1 MNFVSPNGVNFY
13 AEIFFNDNLQ
23 VVLALVLDNDNRRT
37 SITKSRQ
44 LTVTG
49 PKSTGDVLETIQ
61 SSPGKTETTTDVLS
75 HLGVDLTALL
85 GSLTDAKKHHILKF
99 MKKNEYIDDNN
110 LTIDDRVNFINQG
123 KVDLID
129 NDQNQLAKLEKYKLL
144 TTNLNK
150 RSKTDTKRQNILSD
164 EHLAVTPTMSLY
176 SPLNNFLS
184 GTRSISESPIFT
196 RTKERKPKTKR
207 NPTYEKILAPKDEK
221 EEPAVRN
228 SSELQI
234 QETNN
239 ETNLVSNETEVELTA
254 NETGPLF
261 RFAKSDNKST
271 KKSYKKLT
279 HPRTTIPLATQRS
292 ASTLPL
298 VSGNT
303 EDEDLLLKSLGENS
317 VKVDIPS
324 TESKTSD
331 GDETKQKDKEIFYI
345 ENLKRDE
352 IPRAFRTPS
361 SNESTKST
369 FVYNISDAT
378 NLKSS
383 STSQDLVSTAGMQ
396 NLSETLL
403 QIESSTLTSTSR
415 QISNT
420 TPYQTDFEIKSLYTT
435 FSSLASKILDFLPT
449 TRLLLPTIP
458 LTRNIHSSKRTIL
471 TTSDEIH
478 HTKMILLKPTKVENH
493 LRTSSRF
500 NRQQLEKKF
509 STSKIVAQPSLIS
522 PSQARLSL
530 SNRKMTSTPYRTT
543 PLISSLNPHL
553 KTVPTISNTHKH
565 SLKLGT
571 ALYSRFRSPSS
582 KTTENFRPTDS
593 HSILLTKTVITQA
606 TVTPKMT
613 EKLTQSSS
621 DKELTSDQPVFNTND
636 DYLNKEPWTK
646 LYNNKDWTSLPK
658 AENNAVKEEDVKQAR
673 QIISSQ
679 KMDLVDKI
687 IAYEKLKA
695 QCKASFDIYENKH
708 LGTQYKSRVSFPRG
722 HVQSTEECIKACC
735 KTSNCTVAY
744 LRGKL
749 CFSVTCH
756 DEKSCK
762 PVENS
767 PNSEP
772 SLLIY
777 LTKNTNS
784 EQLATKHQILAMKD
798 PSLNPMWNPYTDS
811 QDSDICRRYRVQKN
825 KVLKDGWDAGEY
837 RKFRYIKSIYQCE
850 QKCCE
855 WAECNVALI
864 ISHCFTL
871 KCNSAESCLPVEPDI
886 SFFKPKLSFIRTPN
900 SSWLLPLQDNSTTPN
915 EVDISEYKEKQN
927 KTANNSHT
935 AANKTI
941 HSANTMQR
949 LIQASSKM
957 TAYPKKVYTSKDL
970 DVLPDLVNLK
980 SSSYT
985 QDFKT
990 VPLQETA
997 SMSTSLH
1004 AGKAIPPTSGQDILK
1019 LLFETS
1025 STKNQTS
1032 TESFIIEPYKIKSEL
1047 PIKNSLIKASIAI
1060 SSSFLMSQILSFY
1073 NTEPTF
1079 NQNFS
1084 SEFLFLN
1091 TIKPSISDKDY
1102 YSSSIKSYWRTSNNT
1117 GTKPMSLNNTI
1128 YINEYPRINPKE
1140 IGSKYDIFFTA
1151 NIGKDDN
1158 RYTTTEKPTRN
1169 NLKMGRKEEMG
1180 ETRERGSKNYDNQ
1193 QSRLTTPR
1201 KFKTTD
1207 VQYSKTTAT
1216 PSGER
1221 DLKLL
1226 EEMMKFY
1233 DGNTHEENLKP
1244 NGIINQPLHQINI
1257 SPYMPFVVLSQN
1269 HSSKNKASQKSKN
1282 RIQNQSIKSKLQL
1295 QNQNSR
1301 ETEKAGFGMLGSD
1314 GPIDERGATLSSP
1327 VHHNIPQLSIVTDDD
1342 TFILPPDKIM
1352 SIDGP
1357 TSRPYTTP
1365 LDPKYRGTLN
1375 PKYLDKSYF
1384 PQKVYYPVYNASS
1397 TSGTKLPL
1405 ITSKPQRTQAL
1416 SDDNQPI
1423 IIPEFDEIKDN
1434 TSEKHTFKG
1443 NASNEPTS
1451 KSIVT
1456 SLKILQELDNLSNGK
1471 IKQDK
1476 DKPTSS
1482 ISELQSTKTEVGETH
1497 NEIPAVS
1504 TTKNPFIFYVK
1515 GGSTTSISS
1524 ASPFTT
1530 SKPATIK
1537 PVQSLNST
1545 TSSFLHLASSPV
1557 NITYEN
1563 DSLIYNHTLTK
1574 ETRVTDKTDTLCKNV
1589 RLFNASLR
1597 YGIKSGKFF
1606 DAGNVEDFD
1615 TCIKKCCQKVE
1626 CNIAYMLKT
1635 RCYLVICSNLERCSP
1650 VSSKSS
1656 YFQPRF
1662 AYVLKTKDFSEAVSY
1677 VMDQFNLTYKTH
1689 KPTKMSST
1697 GKSLKNTTSIT
1708 SISEETKMGEV
1719 KIIKPNLKTTD
1730 QILPSINPDLYHFF
1744 NTKSVKKTIAL
1755 SRRDILSTKSIA
1767 LKSNSDVRPSS
1778 LFYINKTD
1786 ISSASADLSAFFVVM
1801 SSSTA
1806 NQNQSVVK
1814 NLQISTFEEKAA
1826 VRQASSQNMENN
1838 TNDPTIKVS
1847 SDINK
1852 LIHNGFKRIEDS
1864 NDSKLKLLLKT
1875 LKAVSN
1881 DLQKIQSKK
1890 NVDEGKISNLIE
1902 PLFKNLNETQALLL
1916 QKVLKLED
1924 KSKDS
1929 FDNASM
1935 HEIIASIIKN
1945 IRETN
1950 KEIYPSQVPS
1960 LSVSLTENENNATS
1974 GINMSTK
1981 VVLQSTPSQK
1991 TWKTSTSPLQVVN
2004 LTEFVDKEIQRLE
2017 HGIIYPT
2024 TSFIKFISNQGR
2036 SSQRTENLR
2045 WSAIPSTIN
2054 INSIASSSS
2063 SQILVPLTH
2072 TVTYNNRGKEHQG
2085 TVNFDRTPK
2094 QSTKILNDNR
2104 DGSINDEK
2112 MTHNFGGKPINSALL
2127 HDDIA
2132 SSFVENINPTDTEGK
2147 EEDENM
2153 NHYEQE
2159 LENEEKPDQSE
2170 TNQDDDGLREP
2181 QELASNSADDQ
2192 HEKEQ
2197 QIPTSFP
2204 SKEQKPSKFTS
2215 TNILNTA
2222 EETTENPTKLTNFP
2236 TSHTTTEK
2244 PHITE
2249 SYPHEKI
2256 IKALLSDREAQQKLI
2271 EALTMEK
2278 EALRGETVE
2287 PTAQKDDDT
2296 SKQQKEKGTVKEG
2309 AIQKSSATNVLTHK
2323 DLNLQK
2329 YHAEETSPG
2338 VDNPTAK
2345 QVEKTSSENV
2355 NHEEDSHQN
2364 IDVSQDNTNIDNRFQ
2379 EHRQKST
2386 DTSKEQR
2393 LTEEEAEKLREEEEI
2408 IKKEEQMQN
2417 KKAERR
2423 MAGLVM
2429 KMEKFVSEVQH
2440 VYRILKQRSLNSLS
2454 EEERK
2459 FQEAIHEEIKSWNI
2473 SSTVKHMENQVLEFA
2488 NHVSENRQE
2497 DFVKPLLTQ
2506 LTNIMVNLTNIEREK
2521 WSQPKPTQPIPQIND
2536 PYDLG
2541 TNIYKKQIVAKRK
2554 EHHRKSNEVM
2564 QKVYKLLRKK
2574 FDTLSKKVEAK
2585 FQFQT
2590 RTFQKVQKAIEK
2602 NWQDYRR
2609 LDQISNDLKK
2619 LESQKDVNRN
2629 TYRQNTRNIVS
2640 ALMTTPTTTKK
2651 TKKTSTEKTRVT
2663 TNNKNTTS
2671 VTKTTATRLG
2681 APSTLL
2687 TTTAPAIMNTTT
2699 IATTRV
2705 TTTAVTKT
2713 APKPTLMTLLKNIT
2727 VPKPRYSFT
2736 EVQSL
2741 KESLVEE
2748 MNNAKTTNDQLCDH
2762 TSPVEG
2768 YTLSNNLTEGIFYQ
2782 GLLPSFDICID
2793 ECCKR
2798 NQCDVAFMI
2807 KSYCLL
2813 IKCKTLD
2820 YCRLKRINEEKHQP
2834 QLVSVM
2840 MRYIARKEFL
2850 GISEINPT
2858 IKFAATEST
2867 STVSSQLYPME
2878 PKKGSNFTYQ
2888 QLGMKKS
2895 YIVHKP
2901 QNHYLKN
2908 LKHEDEIL
2916 DQLIK
2921 TNVPQVQLINE
2932 VSTNELFDHKESSN
2946 KNKNIK
2952 ESLAQGVPTNH
2963 SPATNLKPIET
2974 GFSDLRNELISANE
2988 NAPLQTKTKPD
2999 YFKLLNSHS
3008 SMSGPHGYIKLPHKL
3023 SNVRTSTIS
3032 LPTTTHLPLCQ
3043 ISPVSYNVS
3052 LYHGKGS
3059 GYFFDQGIVKNAIHC
3074 GEKCCRF
3081 TGCDIAFM
3089 LKNRCFAVK
3098 CKSIDVCKLVPAE
3111 GVPFTSAAMFVTQYL
3126 TSENESEDIDNVANK
3141 NVRLAHEKS
3150 QQQLDGSIQNLN
3162 GLEQLKTPITKNN
3175 LKLPFNPTPTFEP
3188 TLASHFPTKHNGKT
3202 TIIKQITQIIE
3213 KIREKEK
3220 EELEQALVKNMKNLN
3235 QNNKNLRLINNGA
3248 MHNKINAMIGN
3259 GKSTMQTDSDINT
3272 IKKTVENLNN
3282 ENQLNHMLNDLLE
3295 KYQKDTEVLKRKN
3308 NAYNLEETYTT
3319 PSTTLEPTKHFDPT
3333 SSKTLNFEK
3342 KEFRTINKDQHNLEN
3357 LKNAIELN
3365 EFIEQNI
3372 GRINDGTDTSPSVK
3386 LKMTKPKSKNT
3397 RDSYSQQPSLH
3408 YHMKLLN
3415 DSNNNKIQTGNQN
3428 NDYKKDNHKHD
3439 NHNHDN
3445 DSYAKHAILHYH
3457 LKLLNGSET
3466 LPVVTSTKP
3475 PTLTT
3480 VAKSKFTTTI
3490 SPRIK
3495 TSPTKTVTSKT
3506 KLPQTTAM
3514 ITLLKNHN
3522 PATRLKMQ
3530 SNTHSNNHS
3539 TISPDSIN
3547 FSIQPPL
3554 DYEIPDSINY
3564 MADPNFINISDNA
3577 NLTNQIENNDFI
3589 TAGSVQLN
3597 QLDDNNTDPTLPNL
3611 ENSGNLIS
3619 EAISPTKQLTKA
3631 TYNQAEI
3638 SLLGLQTKEDNQ
3650 NGVIGDIGL
3659 DTSTEGNFPQTL
3671 TQQEPT
3677 QSMTQNPI
3685 LQGQEPTTNDIA
3697 LPGVKDPDTE
3707 PEPDRNITQLTL
3719 LQHQQV
3725 KTNRP
3730 HFHTK
3735 TYVLNFPTTHGTT
3748 PTLTQLTRGT
3758 KTTQPEFRIPT
3769 KISTK
3774 TPLKIKED
3782 PVNKLKHKL
3791 ENILEKKKGKHDNE
3805 TEILEVILESIK
3817 KKQSPHEN
3825 LNNSIEQKITYDSTP
3840 NSISLLPTMPQ
3851 RAITKSKTTKKDAL
3865 KTTSSTKTTTTT
3877 LQTFP
3882 LTTILPQTTTTTSY
3896 NINTTT
3902 TTTTTTS
3909 IAATTKPP
3917 PKVEKTTKILTSP
3930 NINIIIQPATLSR
3943 ETNTNPS
3950 VTGELGVSS
3959 SPLQT
3964 TDNKHTNLLMNL
3976 GKQQE
3981 QQREQSQHLLL
3992 ELQEQLLLEQQ
4003 KKEQERQETLQHQL
4017 LKQQQL
4023 QLQQDEQQTKQLL
4036 QEQMKLKQY
4045 REQLQKLAQQKQQ
4058 KQLLQKQLLEKQLQF
4073 PTQRPETKPIKIK
4086 NSSLIT
4092 TYTNSSYVGNT
4103 SKPKVSENV
4112 VNETIDN
4119 ISQLKLSSKF
4129 KNKYRKNNSSNN
4141 LVDELLRDGSI
4152 FKDKLKTG
4160 IYSNRLID
4168 ELLSDMTDNEKQKH
4182 EQQKQL
4188 DELEELQKLK
4198 QPQPLQIEEHHLQ
4211 QLQQLEELQR
4221 KLHQNQK
4228 QFHNQQI
4235 QLQQQYQ
4242 FLPFQP
4248 NQLQYPIQLQKIGL
4262 QNPTLQLQAK
4272 ELQQLRQQQYY
4283 QALQQQQQQQQ
4294 PEMQQQYILLPML
4307 NKQLQYLKNLQQL
4320 KLLNPELLQ
4329 QNKQFVMLQQK
4340 QEQQP
4345 IDPQLKIS
4353 SVRIDD
4359 GKEVLKQV
4367 NPIQDLV
4374 DEDSDKSPPK
4384 ISNTPFSTT
4393 QPMLTTGISGLQSE
4407 ESVSK
4412 NNKGLLFLANP
4423 WPYYD
4428 PKMKDVLLHLKYQG
4442 TSKSNRKYQPTE
4454 KLVNEDETDESNT
4467 VHDEENFLNEQK
4479 SLKYLKQLENLN
4491 LKDYGNLN
4499 SSRKELDVTI
4509 NKTKESKVNISHYG
4523 NSPNG
4528 NQSYTEETDGTE
4540 QPINNNDIVA
4550 LGGTNSNHEKIDHA
4564 HHAQS
4569 LPEYKGSELNSSMY
4583 IFDYGNP
4590 TKAPLSDH
4598 VEKYITEDQD
4608 MDHGNKIFRAVPL
4621 SSQLI
4626 YPQSMNFNNSNQNGN
4641 FFNASKVYALLNSK
4655 IQLSKKPKFF
4665 ATSTPKPSHLEE
4677 SPILDLSQ
4685 ENSSESIDTD
4695 HIDSDDPLAKTI
4707 FKITNKP
4714 KTLNKTTIIE
4724 NEPVIVLNVN
4734 NKQTEKKENKL
4745 ENIEKQQKLP
4755 EESPDITLD
4764 KLHNLTAV
4772 NAYKKSSQQNKNTY
4786 ILDTNKKNDN
4796 LTKKTVN
4803 NSTTIYNATIVPTGI
4818 RQQLAS
4824 KINDKFDV
4832 NKTNKHNNHTLIKI
4846 KKFCFY
4852 GKTQYN
4858 VTLRG
4863 GLDAGIYVD
4872 NGNVNNS
4879 SECAKLC
4886 CEEESC
4892 DLAFMIVDR
4901 CFSVRCYDY
4910 SSCDTVKPKVKQY
4923 RTHVIFVKRNIKTK
4937 SRQTV
4942 SLLQSLYEPTE
4953 KTKIT
4958 NRILNLNQTRQQNHS
4973 EITYNGNFD
4982 GSQRTGFKRTNT
4994 GKNLTTQLLNTT
5006 YTDATSIKH
5015 STNNQTEDSH
5025 IMLKDKQLP
5034 TTKIIDE
5041 SATTR
5046 NMINYSPV
5054 NNNKE
5059 NDSRS
5064 FPDPSESTNGLR
5076 TDTCLNSVFEN
5087 DLSFKNGFDAGIF
5100 TKRGKTQNSSD
5111 CIHFC
5116 CFDRTCDAAFM
5127 INDFCYSVKCHQ
5139 GKCLTEKSKT
5149 PNFHVKVAFVNEVQE
5164 LYKKSEILHHEQKDP
5179 ISNLFKTDDTNSTV
5193 NSPTKSLN
5201 ENNQID
5207 ALAKEIFRLEQ
5218 KLDNST
5224 LNKRLN
5230 DVKSDLYTTLKPTRS
5245 NYNTARQLLWKVND
5259 DRASKRAQ
5267 FYAARGIK
5275 EGTAVDFG
5283 AAEADLDTWDKGR
5296 PSVGSQKHFELDGEQ
5311 QHTIF
5316 GKNSYQNR
5324 PQIEPSFLDD
5334 STKTYVND
5342 DEETNRLSDETNS
5355 PNFNENIHAAT
5366 KNNVNHYKDTNDDIL
5381 QTDPSILHHE
5391 DNDDVNEVTNSRSY
5405 QLQTDPDNNHLEN
5418 ELNSHHVEE
5427 MGNDVKDF
5435 VETKTGGTSY
5445 FLCSVNFIKV

>member
-1 MNFVSPNGVNFY
+1 M
-13 AEIFFNDNLQ
+13 
-23 VVLALVLDNDNRRT
+23 
-37 SITKSRQ
+37 
-44 LTVTG
+44 TG
-49 PKSTGDVLETIQ
+49 PKSTGEVLETIQ
-61 SSPGKTETTTDVLS
+61 PLPGKTETTTDVLS

-85 GSLTDAKKHHILKF
+85 GSLTDAKKHHIPKF
-99 MKKNEYIDDNN
+99 VKKNEYIDDNS
-110 LTIDDRVNFINQG
+110 LTTDDKINFIKQG
-123 KVDLID
+123 KVDFID
-129 NDQNQLAKLEKYKLL
+129 KDQTQLARLEKYKLL
-144 TTNLNK
+144 ATNLNK
-150 RSKTDTKRQNILSD
+150 RSKTDTKPQNILGD
-164 EHLAVTPTMSLY
+164 EHLPVIPTMNLY

-184 GTRSISESPIFT
+184 GTRSISEGPIFT
-196 RTKERKPKTKR
+196 KTRGRKPKTKR
-207 NPTYEKILAPKDEK
+207 NPIYEKILTTTHEK
-221 EEPAVRN
+221 EEPAVTN

-271 KKSYKKLT
+271 KKNYKKLT
-279 HPRTTIPLATQRS
+279 HPRATTPLTTQRS
-292 ASTLPL
+292 ASTFPL

-303 EDEDLLLKSLGENS
+303 EDEDLLLQSLGENS
-317 VKVDIPS
+317 VKDDIPNM
-324 TESKTSD
+324 ESKTSD
-331 GDETKQKDKEIFYI
+331 DERKRKDSETFYLS
-345 ENLKRDE
+345 NLKRDE
-352 IPRAFRTPS
+352 IPRAFRAPS
-361 SNESTKST
+361 LTESTKYS
-369 FVYNISDAT
+369 FVYNNSDVT

-383 STSQDLVSTAGMQ
+383 SKSQDLVSTAGMH
-396 NLSETLL
+396 NLTETLP
-403 QIESSTLTSTSR
+403 QIESSTSTLASALRSR
-415 QISNT
+415 QISDT
-420 TPYQTDFEIKSLYTT
+420 TSYQTDFEIKSLYTT

-449 TRLLLPTIP
+449 TRLLLPTVP
-458 LTRNIHSSKRTIL
+458 LTRNIYTSNRTVL
-471 TTSDEIH
+471 VTSNEMH
-478 HTKMILLKPTKVENH
+478 RTKMILLKPTKVENH
-493 LRTSSRF
+493 LLTRSRF
-500 NRQQLEKKF
+500 NRQQSKKNF

-530 SNRKMTSTPYRTT
+530 SNIKITPTPYRTT
-543 PLISSLNPHL
+543 PLISTLNPHL
-553 KTVPTISNTHKH
+553 KTLTKISNTHTD

-571 ALYSRFRSPSS
+571 ALYSRFRGPSR

-593 HSILLTKTVITQA
+593 HSVLLTKTVITKP
-606 TVTPKMT
+606 TVTSKII

-621 DKELTSDQPVFNTND
+621 DEKLTSDQPVFNTND
-636 DYLNKEPWTK
+636 DYLNKEPWAK
-646 LYNNKDWTSLPK
+646 LYNNKDWTSLPN
-658 AENNAVKEEDVKQAR
+658 AENNAVNEEDVKQAR

-695 QCKASFDIYENKH
+695 QCKASFDIYENQH
-708 LGTQYKSRVSFPRG
+708 LDRQYKSRVSFPRG

-735 KTSNCTVAY
+735 RTSGCTVAY

-762 PVENS
+762 PIENT

-777 LTKNTNS
+777 LSKNTNS
-784 EQLATKHQILAMKD
+784 EQLATKYPILTMKD

-900 SSWLLPLQDNSTTPN
+900 SSWLLPLQHNSTTPN
-915 EVDISEYKEKQN
+915 EMDISEYKEKKN
-927 KTANNSHT
+927 FANNSHT
-935 AANKTI
+935 PENKTI

-949 LIQASSKM
+949 LVQASSKT
-957 TAYPKKVYTSKDL
+957 TAYPKKVHTSKEL
-970 DVLPDLVNLK
+970 DVLSDLGNLK

-985 QDFKT
+985 QDFET
-990 VPLQETA
+990 VALQEIVPI
-997 SMSTSLH
+997 STSLR
-1004 AGKAIPPTSGQDILK
+1004 ADKTVPPTSGQDILK
-1019 LLFETS
+1019 LLFGTS
-1025 STKNQTS
+1025 STKNQQS
-1032 TESFIIEPYKIKSEL
+1032 TEGFMIEPYKLESKLPTKS
-1047 PIKNSLIKASIAI
+1047 SFTKASKTI
-1060 SSSFLMSQILSFY
+1060 SSSFLVSQVLSFF
-1073 NTEPTF
+1073 NSEPTF

-1084 SEFLFLN
+1084 SEVLFLSS
-1091 TIKPSISDKDY
+1091 IKPSISDKDY
-1102 YSSSIKSYWRTSNNT
+1102 YSSSSKSYWTTSDDIGIKT
-1117 GTKPMSLNNTI
+1117 MSLTKTI
-1128 YINEYPRINPKE
+1128 YINEYPRMKPE
-1140 IGSKYDIFFTA
+1140 ETGSKNGTFFIA
-1151 NIGKDDN
+1151 NIGMDNN
-1158 RYTTTEKPTRN
+1158 RYTTTETPTRN
-1169 NLKMGRKEEMG
+1169 NLKTVRKEEMG
-1180 ETRERGSKNYDNQ
+1180 ETRERANKNYNNQ

-1201 KFKTTD
+1201 KKFKSTN
-1207 VQYSKTTAT
+1207 VQFSKTTAT

-1226 EEMMKFY
+1226 EEMMKFN
-1233 DGNTHEENLKP
+1233 DGDRHEKNPKP

-1257 SPYMPFVVLSQN
+1257 LPYVPFVALSQN
-1269 HSSKNKASQKSKN
+1269 HLPKNKASQKSEN
-1282 RIQNQSIKSKLQL
+1282 RIQNQSIKSKLQP
-1295 QNQNSR
+1295 QNENLR
-1301 ETEKAGFGMLGSD
+1301 EGEKAGFGMLGSD
-1314 GPIDERGATLSSP
+1314 GPIDQRGATLSSP
-1327 VHHNIPQLSIVTDDD
+1327 LHHHIPQLSIVTDDD
-1342 TFILPPDKIM
+1342 TYILPPDKIM
-1352 SIDGP
+1352 SIDRP
-1357 TSRPYTTP
+1357 TSRPYTTS

-1384 PQKVYYPVYNASS
+1384 PQKVYYPVYNTNS
-1397 TSGTKLPL
+1397 TSGTISPL
-1405 ITSKPQRTQAL
+1405 ITSKPQRTQAVT
-1416 SDDNQPI
+1416 DDNQPI
-1423 IIPEFDEIKDN
+1423 IIPEFDEIKGN

-1443 NASNEPTS
+1443 NASNDPTS

-1476 DKPTSS
+1476 DKQESR

-1515 GGSTTSISS
+1515 RRSTTSISR

-1530 SKPATIK
+1530 SKPATMK
-1537 PVQSLNST
+1537 PVPSLNST
-1545 TSSFLHLASSPV
+1545 TSPFLHLTSLPV
-1557 NITYEN
+1557 NVTYEN
-1563 DSLIYNHTLTK
+1563 DSFIFDHILTK
-1574 ETRVTDKTDTLCKNV
+1574 ETRVTDKNNTLCKNV

-1615 TCIKKCCQKVE
+1615 SCIKKCCQKVE

-1635 RCYLVICSNLERCSP
+1635 RCYIVICSNLERCSP
-1650 VSSKSS
+1650 ISSKSS

-1662 AYVLKTKDFSEAVSY
+1662 AYVLKTKEFSEAVSY
-1677 VMDQFNLTYKTH
+1677 VMDQFNLTYYKSH

-1697 GKSLKNTTSIT
+1697 GKSLKNTTSVAPM
-1708 SISEETKMGEV
+1708 SEETKMGKV

-1730 QILPSINPDLYHFF
+1730 QILPSINSDIYQFF
-1744 NTKSVKKTIAL
+1744 NTKSVEKTIL
-1755 SRRDILSTKSIA
+1755 SRRNMLSTNSIR
-1767 LKSNSDVRPSS
+1767 LKSNSDVKPSS
-1778 LFYINKTD
+1778 SFYINKIDT
-1786 ISSASADLSAFFVVM
+1786 SSASADLSAFFAVM
-1801 SSSTA
+1801 SSHIA

-1814 NLQISTFEEKAA
+1814 NLQISKFEEKAA
-1826 VRQASSQNMENN
+1826 VRQSGSQNMESK
-1838 TNDPTIKVS
+1838 TNDSIIKEP
-1847 SDINK
+1847 SDTNNV
-1852 LIHNGFKRIEDS
+1852 IHNGFKTTEDS
-1864 NDSKLKLLLKT
+1864 NGSKLKLLLKT
-1875 LKAVSN
+1875 LIAVSN
-1881 DLQKIQSKK
+1881 DLQTIQSKK
-1890 NVDEGKISNLIE
+1890 DVDENKISNLFG

-1916 QKVLKLED
+1916 QKVLKLQD
-1924 KSKDS
+1924 KSKNS

-1960 LSVSLTENENNATS
+1960 LSVTLTENKNNATS
-1974 GINMSTK
+1974 SLDMSTK
-1981 VVLQSTPSQK
+1981 VALQSTPSQK
-1991 TWKTSTSPLQVVN
+1991 TWKTSKSPLQVVN
-2004 LTEFVDKEIQRLE
+2004 LKEFVDKEIQRLE
-2017 HGIIYPT
+2017 HGIIHPS
-2024 TSFIKFISNQGR
+2024 TSFIKIVSNQGI
-2036 SSQRTENLR
+2036 SSQPTEKLR
-2045 WSAIPSTIN
+2045 WTTIPSTIN
-2054 INSIASSSS
+2054 INSIASSSP
-2063 SQILVPLTH
+2063 SQILVPWTLT
-2072 TVTYNNRGKEHQG
+2072 VSNSNRGKEHQG
-2085 TVNFDRTPK
+2085 TVNFHKTPK
-2094 QSTKILNDNR
+2094 QSTKISNDNR

-2112 MTHNFGGKPINSALL
+2112 MAHNFGGKPINSALL

-2132 SSFVENINPTDTEGK
+2132 SSFVENIKPSDTDDPK

-2170 TNQDDDGLREP
+2170 TNQDDDGLRES

-2192 HEKEQ
+2192 QEKEQ

-2215 TNILNTA
+2215 TVLNTA
-2222 EETTENPTKLTNFP
+2222 EKIIENPTKLIRFSTSRTTN
-2236 TSHTTTEK
+2236 EK

-2256 IKALLSDREAQQKLI
+2256 IKALLSDREAQQKLV
-2271 EALTMEK
+2271 EALNMEK
-2278 EALRGETVE
+2278 EALRGKTVD
-2287 PTAQKDDDT
+2287 PTDDDT
-2296 SKQQKEKGTVKEG
+2296 SNQQKEQATIKEG
-2309 AIQKSSATNVLTHK
+2309 AIQKSSATDDLTQE
-2323 DLNLQK
+2323 DVNLQK
-2329 YHAEETSPG
+2329 YHTEETSPSF
-2338 VDNPTAK
+2338 DNPTAK
-2345 QVEKTSSENV
+2345 QVEKTSSKNV

-2364 IDVSQDNTNIDNRFQ
+2364 IDVPQDNRNIDNRFQ
-2379 EHRQKST
+2379 EHQQTST
-2386 DTSKEQR
+2386 DTLKEQR
-2393 LTEEEAEKLREEEEI
+2393 LTEEKAEKLRKEEEI
-2408 IKKEEQMQN
+2408 IKKEEEIQN

-2423 MAGLVM
+2423 PAGLVM

-2440 VYRILKQRSLNSLS
+2440 VYKILKQRSLNSLS

-2488 NHVSENRQE
+2488 NHVSENREE

-2521 WSQPKPTQPIPQIND
+2521 WSRPKPTQPIPQIND

-2590 RTFQKVQKAIEK
+2590 KTFQKVQKAIQK

-2619 LESQKDVNRN
+2619 LESQKDINTN
-2629 TYRQNTRNIVS
+2629 TYKQNTRNIVS
-2640 ALMTTPTTTKK
+2640 VLMTTPTTTKK
-2651 TKKTSTEKTRVT
+2651 TKNTLTEKTLVT

-2671 VTKTTATRLG
+2671 VTKTTARTRLG
-2681 APSTLL
+2681 APSTLA
-2687 TTTAPAIMNTTT
+2687 TTTAPPIMNTT
-2699 IATTRV
+2699 IITTRE
-2705 TTTAVTKT
+2705 TTTEVTKT
-2713 APKPTLMTLLKNIT
+2713 AAKPTLMTLLKNIT
-2727 VPKPRYSFT
+2727 VPKPSHSSFT

-2741 KESLVEE
+2741 KESLIEE

-2807 KSYCLL
+2807 KNYCLL
-2813 IKCKTLD
+2813 VTCKTLD

-2858 IKFAATEST
+2858 IKFAATKSAST
-2867 STVSSQLYPME
+2867 FSSQHYPME
-2878 PKKGSNFTYQ
+2878 TKKGSNFTYQ

-2901 QNHYLKN
+2901 QSHYLKN
-2908 LKHEDEIL
+2908 LKHKDEII

-2921 TNVPQVQLINE
+2921 TNVPQVELIND
-2932 VSTNELFDHKESSN
+2932 VSAKELFDHKEYSN
-2946 KNKNIK
+2946 KNKNVK
-2952 ESLAQGVPTNH
+2952 ESLAQGVPINH

-2974 GFSDLRNELISANE
+2974 DFSVLRNKLISANE
-2988 NAPLQTKTKPD
+2988 NAPLQTTAKPD
-2999 YFKLLNSHS
+2999 HFQLLNSHP

-3023 SNVRTSTIS
+3023 SNARTSTTS

-3074 GEKCCRF
+3074 GEKCCHF

-3098 CKSIDVCKLVPAE
+3098 CKSTDVCKLVPAE

-3126 TSENESEDIDNVANK
+3126 TSQNESPDINNVANK
-3141 NVRLAHEKS
+3141 NVRLAQEKS
-3150 QQQLDGSIQNLN
+3150 LQQLDGSIQNLN
-3162 GLEQLKTPITKNN
+3162 GLEQFKTPTTKNN
-3175 LKLPFNPTPTFEP
+3175 LKLPFNPTPTSEP
-3188 TLASHFPTKHNGKT
+3188 TLASHFPTKHSGKT

-3213 KIREKEK
+3213 NMREKEQ
-3220 EELEQALVKNMKNLN
+3220 EDLEQALVKNMKNLN
-3235 QNNKNLRLINNGA
+3235 QNNKNLRLANSSA
-3248 MHNKINAMIGN
+3248 MHGKKSAMTGN
-3259 GKSTMQTDSDINT
+3259 GKSTMPTDSDINT
-3272 IKKTVENLNN
+3272 IKKTVENLNT

-3295 KYQKDTEVLKRKN
+3295 KYQKEAEVHKQKN

-3319 PSTTLEPTKHFDPT
+3319 PSTTLEPTKYFDQ
-3333 SSKTLNFEK
+3333 SSGKTLDFEK
-3342 KEFRTINKDQHNLEN
+3342 KEFRTNNKDQHNLEN

-3372 GRINDGTDTSPSVK
+3372 GRINDDINTAPTVK
-3386 LKMTKPKSKNT
+3386 LKMTKAKSNNT
-3397 RDSYSQQPSLH
+3397 RNGYSQQPSLH

-3415 DSNNNKIQTGNQN
+3415 DSNDNKIQTDNQN
-3428 NDYKKDNHKHD
+3428 NDYKKDNH
-3439 NHNHDN
+3439 NRDN
-3445 DSYAKHAILHYH
+3445 DSYAKHAVLHYH

-3466 LPVVTSTKP
+3466 LPVVTSTIP
-3475 PTLTT
+3475 PTLTNI
-3480 VAKSKFTTTI
+3480 AKSKFTTI
-3490 SPRIK
+3490 SSSRIK
-3495 TSPTKTVTSKT
+3495 TLPTKIVTSRT

-3522 PATRLKMQ
+3522 SNTRLKMQ
-3530 SNTHSNNHS
+3530 SNNHS

-3564 MADPNFINISDNA
+3564 MADPSFINISDDA
-3577 NLTNQIENNDFI
+3577 NLTNHIENNDFI

-3597 QLDDNNTDPTLPNL
+3597 QLDDNITDPTLPNL

-3619 EAISPTKQLTKA
+3619 EAPSPTKQLTNT

-3638 SLLGLQTKEDNQ
+3638 SVPGLQTQDDNQ
-3650 NGVIGDIGL
+3650 NGVIGDIGF
-3659 DTSTEGNFPQTL
+3659 DTSNEGNFSQTL

-3677 QSMTQNPI
+3677 KSMTENPV
-3685 LQGQEPTTNDIA
+3685 LQVHEPTTNYIA
-3697 LPGVKDPDTE
+3697 LPDVKDPDTE

-3725 KTNRP
+3725 KTSRP
-3730 HFHTK
+3730 HFYTK
-3735 TYVLNFPTTHGTT
+3735 TYVLNFPTTHITT
-3748 PTLTQLTRGT
+3748 VTATQHTRGT
-3758 KTTQPEFRIPT
+3758 KPTQPAFRIPT
-3769 KISTK
+3769 KNSTNS
-3774 TPLKIKED
+3774 TLKIKED

-3805 TEILEVILESIK
+3805 TEILEIVLESIK
-3817 KKQSPHEN
+3817 KKQYQHKN

-3851 RAITKSKTTKKDAL
+3851 RVVTKSKTTRKDAL
-3865 KTTSSTKTTTTT
+3865 KTASLTKTTTTT
-3877 LQTFP
+3877 LQTIP
-3882 LTTILPQTTTTTSY
+3882 PTTILPQTTKNTSS
-3896 NINTTT
+3896 NIITA
-3902 TTTTTTS
+3902 TTTS
-3909 IAATTKPP
+3909 IAATTKPLP
-3917 PKVEKTTKILTSP
+3917 TVEKTTKILTSP

-3950 VTGELGVSS
+3950 ITGELGVSS

-3964 TDNKHTNLLMNL
+3964 ADNKHTNLLMNL

-4003 KKEQERQETLQHQL
+4003 KKQQERQETLQSQL

-4023 QLQQDEQQTKQLL
+4023 QIQQDEQQTKQLL
-4036 QEQMKLKQY
+4036 QEQMKLKQF
-4045 REQLQKLAQQKQQ
+4045 REQLQKLAQEKQQ
-4058 KQLLQKQLLEKQLQF
+4058 ENLLQKQLLEKQLQF
-4073 PTQRPETKPIKIK
+4073 PTQRPETKPIKIQH
-4086 NSSLIT
+4086 SSLT
-4092 TYTNSSYVGNT
+4092 TGYTNSSYVGNT
-4103 SKPKVSENV
+4103 SKPKVSNNV

-4119 ISQLKLSSKF
+4119 ILQVKLSSKF

-4182 EQQKQL
+4182 EQQQQL

-4198 QPQPLQIEEHHLQ
+4198 QPLPLQVEEHHLQ

-4221 KLHQNQK
+4221 KPKQNQK
-4228 QFHNQQI
+4228 QLHNQQV

-4248 NQLQYPIQLQKIGL
+4248 NQLQYPIQLQKIAL
-4262 QNPTLQLQAK
+4262 QNPTLQLQVK
-4272 ELQQLRQQQYY
+4272 ELQQLGPQQYY
-4283 QALQQQQQQQQ
+4283 QALQQQQQ
-4294 PEMQQQYILLPML
+4294 PEMQQQYMLLPML

-4320 KLLNPELLQ
+4320 KLLNPEILQ
-4329 QNKQFVMLQQK
+4329 QNKQFVMQQQK
-4340 QEQQP
+4340 QEQRP
-4345 IDPQLKIS
+4345 INPQLKIS
-4353 SVRIDD
+4353 DVLIDD

-4374 DEDSDKSPPK
+4374 NEDSDQSPLK
-4384 ISNTPFSTT
+4384 ISKTPLSTT
-4393 QPMLTTGISGLQSE
+4393 QAMPTTGISGLQSE
-4407 ESVSK
+4407 ENVSK
-4412 NNKGLLFLANP
+4412 NNKDLLFLTNNVRNP
-4423 WPYYD
+4423 WPYYN
-4428 PKMKDVLLHLKYQG
+4428 PKMKDVLLHLMYQG
-4442 TSKSNRKYQPTE
+4442 ISKSNGKYQSTE
-4454 KLVNEDETDESNT
+4454 KLVNEDETDEPKT
-4467 VHDEENFLNEQK
+4467 VHGAEYFLNGSK

-4491 LKDYGNLN
+4491 LENYRNLN
-4499 SSRKELDVTI
+4499 SLRKELDITT
-4509 NKTKESKVNISHYG
+4509 NHYG
-4523 NSPNG
+4523 NSPNW

-4540 QPINNNDIVA
+4540 QVSNNNDIVA
-4550 LGGTNSNHEKIDHA
+4550 LGSTNANHGKIDRA

-4569 LPEYKGSELNSSMY
+4569 LTDNKGSDLNSSMY

-4590 TKAPLSDH
+4590 TEARLSNH
-4598 VEKYITEDQD
+4598 VEKYVTEDQD
-4608 MDHGNKIFRAVPL
+4608 MDHENKIFRAVPL

-4626 YPQSMNFNNSNQNGN
+4626 YPQFMNFNKSNQNGN
-4641 FFNASKVYALLNSK
+4641 FFNVSKVYSTLNGK
-4655 IQLSKKPKFF
+4655 TQFSKKPKII

-4685 ENSSESIDTD
+4685 ENSSESVDTD

-4714 KTLNKTTIIE
+4714 KALNKTTIIE
-4724 NEPVIVLNVN
+4724 NEPVIVLSVN
-4734 NKQTEKKENKL
+4734 SKQTERKENKL
-4745 ENIEKQQKLP
+4745 ENIEKQQRLP
-4755 EESPDITLD
+4755 EESPDITLAT
-4764 KLHNLTAV
+4764 LHNLTAV

-4786 ILDTNKKNDN
+4786 VLDTTKKYDN

-4803 NSTTIYNATIVPTGI
+4803 NSAIIYNTTIVSTGI

-4852 GKTQYN
+4852 GNTQYN

-4937 SRQTV
+4937 SKQTV

-4958 NRILNLNQTRQQNHS
+4958 TKFLNLNQTRQQNHS
-4973 EITYNGNFD
+4973 KITYDGTFNGTQ
-4982 GSQRTGFKRTNT
+4982 STTSFKRTNA
-4994 GKNLTTQLLNTT
+4994 GKNLTTINKPQLLNTT
-5006 YTDATSIKH
+5006 STDATSIKH

-5025 IMLKDKQLP
+5025 NAIQKDKQPP

-5041 SATTR
+5041 KATTR
-5046 NMINYSPV
+5046 NMINYSSV
-5054 NNNKE
+5054 NNIKE

-5064 FPDPSESTNGLR
+5064 FLDLSESAAGLR
-5076 TDTCLNSVFEN
+5076 ADTCLNTVFEN

-5100 TKRGKTQNSSD
+5100 IKRGKTQNSSD
-5111 CIHFC
+5111 CIRFC
-5116 CFDRTCDAAFM
+5116 CFEGTCDAAFM

-5139 GKCLTEKSKT
+5139 GKCLTEKSKK
-5149 PNFHVKVAFVNEVQE
+5149 PNFQVKVAFVNEVQE

-5179 ISNLFKTDDTNSTV
+5179 ISKLFKTDDNSTV
-5193 NSPTKSLN
+5193 NSPTESLN

-5207 ALAKEIFRLEQ
+5207 YLTKEIFRLEQ
-5218 KLDNST
+5218 KLDNTT
-5224 LNKRLN
+5224 LNKRLS
-5230 DVKSDLYTTLKPTRS
+5230 DIKSELYTTLKPTRS
-5245 NYNTARQLLWKVND
+5245 SYNTARQLLWNVND
-5259 DRASKRAQ
+5259 DRVSKRAQ

-5296 PSVGSQKHFELDGEQ
+5296 PSVGSQKHIELDGEQ

-5316 GKNSYQNR
+5316 GKNSYQDR
-5324 PQIEPSFLDD
+5324 PQIEPDFLDD

-5342 DEETNRLSDETNS
+5342 DEETNRVSDETNS
-5355 PNFNENIHAAT
+5355 PTFNENIHAAT

-5381 QTDPSILHHE
+5381 QIDSSILHHE
-5391 DNDDVNEVTNSRSY
+5391 DNYDVNDVTNSRSY
-5405 QLQTDPDNNHLEN
+5405 QLQTHPDSNHLED
-5418 ELNSHHVEE
+5418 ELNSHHIEE
-5427 MGNDVKDF
+5427 GGNDVKDF
-5435 VETKTGGTSY
+5435 VETKTGGTPY
-5445 FLCSVNFIKV
+5445 FFMKRKLYKNLDFFDLHIHNENLSNILILPSSVNFVKTECFQGSRVNRE

>member
-1 MNFVSPNGVNFY
+1 MLN
-13 AEIFFNDNLQ
+13 IDFNEYLQ
-23 VVLALVLDNDNRRT
+23 VVMALILDNDNRRT

-49 PKSTGDVLETIQ
+49 PKSTGEVLETIQ
-61 SSPGKTETTTDVLS
+61 SSPRKTETTTDVLS

-85 GSLTDAKKHHILKF
+85 GSLTDAKKHHIPKF
-99 MKKNEYIDDNN
+99 MKKNEYIDDSNF
-110 LTIDDRVNFINQG
+110 TIDDRVNFIKQG
-123 KVDLID
+123 KVDLVD
-129 NDQNQLAKLEKYKLL
+129 NDQTQLAKLEKYKLL
-144 TTNLNK
+144 TANLNK
-150 RSKTDTKRQNILSD
+150 RSKTDTKRQNISSD
-164 EHLAVTPTMSLY
+164 KHLPVTPTINHY
-176 SPLNNFLS
+176 SPLYNFLS
-184 GTRSISESPIFT
+184 GTRSISESPIFI
-196 RTKERKPKTKR
+196 RTKGRKPKTKR
-207 NPTYEKILAPKDEK
+207 NPTYEKILTENDEK

-228 SSELQI
+228 PSELQI

-261 RFAKSDNKST
+261 RYAKSDNKST
-271 KKSYKKLT
+271 KKNYKKLT
-279 HPRTTIPLATQRS
+279 HPRTTIPLVTQRS

-298 VSGNT
+298 ESGNT

-317 VKVDIPS
+317 VKGDIPNM
-324 TESKTSD
+324 ESKTSD
-331 GDETKQKDKEIFYI
+331 SETKQKDSEIFYF

-352 IPRAFRTPS
+352 IPRAFGIPS
-361 SNESTKST
+361 SNESIKST
-369 FVYNISDAT
+369 FVHNISDVT

-383 STSQDLVSTAGMQ
+383 STSQELVSTAGIQ

-403 QIESSTLTSTSR
+403 QIESSTLTSTPTSTSR

-420 TPYQTDFEIKSLYTT
+420 TPYQTDFEITSLYTT
-435 FSSLASKILDFLPT
+435 FSSLASKVLDFLPT

-458 LTRNIHSSKRTIL
+458 LTKNIHPSKRTIL
-471 TTSDEIH
+471 KTSDEIH
-478 HTKMILLKPTKVENH
+478 RTKMILLKPTKVDNH
-493 LRTSSRF
+493 FLTSSGF
-500 NRQQLEKKF
+500 SRQQSEKDF
-509 STSKIVAQPSLIS
+509 STSKIIAQPSLIS

-530 SNRKMTSTPYRTT
+530 SDIKITSTPYRTT
-543 PLISSLNPHL
+543 PLISTLNPHL
-553 KTVPTISNTHKH
+553 KTVATISNTQKH
-565 SLKLGT
+565 SLKLET
-571 ALYSRFRSPSS
+571 TLYSRLRGSTV
-582 KTTENFRPTDS
+582 KTTKNFRPTDS
-593 HSILLTKTVITQA
+593 HSILLTKTVITKA
-606 TVTPKMT
+606 TVTSKMT

-621 DKELTSDQPVFNTND
+621 DEELTSDQPVFNTND

-646 LYNNKDWTSLPK
+646 LYNNKDWTSLPN
-658 AENNAVKEEDVKQAR
+658 AENNAVNKEDVKQAR

-695 QCKASFDIYENKH
+695 QCKATFDIYENQH
-708 LGTQYKSRVSFPRG
+708 LGTQYKSRVSFSRG

-735 KTSNCTVAY
+735 KTSDCTVAY

-749 CFSVTCH
+749 CFSVTCL

-777 LTKNTNS
+777 LTKNANNEQS
-784 EQLATKHQILAMKD
+784 ETKYPILTMKD

-837 RKFRYIKSIYQCE
+837 RKFRYIKSIYRCE

-864 ISHCFTL
+864 INHCFTL
-871 KCNSAESCLPVEPDI
+871 KCSTAESCLPVEPDI

-900 SSWLLPLQDNSTTPN
+900 SSWLLPLKINSTIPN

-927 KTANNSHT
+927 KAANNSHT
-935 AANKTI
+935 AENKTI

-949 LIQASSKM
+949 LIQASSK
-957 TAYPKKVYTSKDL
+957 TAAYPKNVYTSKEL
-970 DVLPDLVNLK
+970 DVLPDIVNLK

-985 QDFKT
+985 QGFKT
-990 VPLQETA
+990 VPLQEIA
-997 SMSTSLH
+997 SISTSLLES
-1004 AGKAIPPTSGQDILK
+1004 KTIPPTSGQDILK

-1025 STKNQTS
+1025 STKNEPS
-1032 TESFIIEPYKIKSEL
+1032 TESFIVEPHKIRSEMPTKS
-1047 PIKNSLIKASIAI
+1047 SLIKASTTI
-1060 SSSFLMSQILSFY
+1060 SSAFLVSQVLSFF
-1073 NTEPTF
+1073 NSEPTI

-1084 SEFLFLN
+1084 SEVLFLN

-1102 YSSSIKSYWRTSNNT
+1102 YSSSSKSYWKTNVNV
-1117 GTKPMSLNNTI
+1117 GTKPLNLSNAI
-1128 YINEYPRINPKE
+1128 YVNEYPRTNPEE
-1140 IGSKYDIFFTA
+1140 IGSKYDIFFNE
-1151 NIGKDDN
+1151 NIGKNGN

-1169 NLKMGRKEEMG
+1169 NLKTGTKEEMG

-1193 QSRLTTPR
+1193 KSRLTTPR
-1201 KFKTTD
+1201 KFKTTN

-1226 EEMMKFY
+1226 EEMMKFN
-1233 DGNTHEENLKP
+1233 DGDANEGNSKP
-1244 NGIINQPLHQINI
+1244 YGITNQPLHQMNI

-1282 RIQNQSIKSKLQL
+1282 QSIKSKLQL
-1295 QNQNSR
+1295 QNQDFR
-1301 ETEKAGFGMLGSD
+1301 EKEKAGFGMLGSD
-1314 GPIDERGATLSSP
+1314 GPIDERGTTSSSP
-1327 VHHNIPQLSIVTDDD
+1327 LHHNVPQLSIVTDDD

-1384 PQKVYYPVYNASS
+1384 PQKVYYPVYNANSA
-1397 TSGTKLPL
+1397 SGTKSPL
-1405 ITSKPQRTQAL
+1405 ITSKPQRPEAV

-1471 IKQDK
+1471 MKQDK
-1476 DKPTSS
+1476 DKSESS

-1504 TTKNPFIFYVK
+1504 TTKTPFIFYVK
-1515 GGSTTSISS
+1515 GLSTTSISRD
-1524 ASPFTT
+1524 SPFTT
-1530 SKPATIK
+1530 TKPATIK

-1545 TSSFLHLASSPV
+1545 TSLFPHLASSPV
-1557 NITYEN
+1557 NITYGN
-1563 DSLIYNHTLTK
+1563 DSLIFNHTLTK
-1574 ETRVTDKTDTLCKNV
+1574 ETRVTDKNDTLCKNV
-1589 RLFNASLR
+1589 RFFNASLR

-1650 VSSKSS
+1650 ISSKSL

-1662 AYVLKTKDFSEAVSY
+1662 AYVLKTEDFSKAVSY
-1677 VMDQFNLTYKTH
+1677 VMDQINLTYKSH
-1689 KPTKMSST
+1689 KPTKLSST
-1697 GKSLKNTTSIT
+1697 GKSLKNTTPIT
-1708 SISEETKMGEV
+1708 SILEETKMGEV
-1719 KIIKPNLKTTD
+1719 NIIKPNLKTTD
-1730 QILPSINPDLYHFF
+1730 QILPNITPDLYHFF
-1744 NTKSVKKTIAL
+1744 NKKSVKKTISL
-1755 SRRDILSTKSIA
+1755 SRSKILSTKSIA
-1767 LKSNSDVRPSS
+1767 LKSNHDVKPSS
-1778 LFYINKTD
+1778 SFYINKID

-1801 SSSTA
+1801 SSSIA
-1806 NQNQSVVK
+1806 NQNQSVAK
-1814 NLQISTFEEKAA
+1814 NLQVSTFEEKAA
-1826 VRQASSQNMENN
+1826 VRQAGSQNTENK
-1838 TNDPTIKVS
+1838 TNDPKLKVS

-1890 NVDEGKISNLIE
+1890 DVDEGKISNLIE

-1960 LSVSLTENENNATS
+1960 LIVSLTENKNNATS
-1974 GINMSTK
+1974 SIDMSTK

-1991 TWKTSTSPLQVVN
+1991 TWKTSTSTLQVVN

-2017 HGIIYPT
+2017 HGIIHPS
-2024 TSFIKFISNQGR
+2024 TSFVKIVSNQER
-2036 SSQRTENLR
+2036 SSQRTEKLR

-2054 INSIASSSS
+2054 INSITSSSF
-2063 SQILVPLTH
+2063 SQILVPWTL
-2072 TVTYNNRGKEHQG
+2072 TVTNNNREKEHQN
-2085 TVNFDRTPK
+2085 TVNFDKTPK
-2094 QSTKILNDNR
+2094 QSTKISNDNR
-2104 DGSINDEK
+2104 DGSINGEK
-2112 MTHNFGGKPINSALL
+2112 MAHNFGGKPINSALL

-2132 SSFVENINPTDTEGK
+2132 SSFVENIKPSDTDDAK

-2197 QIPTSFP
+2197 RIPTSFP

-2215 TNILNTA
+2215 TNVLNTA

-2236 TSHTTTEK
+2236 TSRTTTAK

-2278 EALRGETVE
+2278 EALRGKTVG
-2287 PTAQKDDDT
+2287 PTTKKDDDT
-2296 SKQQKEKGTVKEG
+2296 SNQQKEKETVKEG
-2309 AIQKSSATNVLTHK
+2309 AIQKSSATNGLDQE

-2329 YHAEETSPG
+2329 YHAKETWPE

-2345 QVEKTSSENV
+2345 QVERTSSENV
-2355 NHEEDSHQN
+2355 SHEEDSHQN
-2364 IDVSQDNTNIDNRFQ
+2364 IDVSQDNTDIDNKFQ
-2379 EHRQKST
+2379 EHQQTST

-2393 LTEEEAEKLREEEEI
+2393 LTEEEAEKLHEEEEI
-2408 IKKEEQMQN
+2408 IKKEEEIQN

-2454 EEERK
+2454 EDERK

-2506 LTNIMVNLTNIEREK
+2506 LTNIMANLTNIEREK
-2521 WSQPKPTQPIPQIND
+2521 WSQPKPAKPTPQIND

-2541 TNIYKKQIVAKRK
+2541 TNIYKKQIVTKRK

-2564 QKVYKLLRKK
+2564 QKLYKLLRKK

-2590 RTFQKVQKAIEK
+2590 KTFQKVQKAIEK

-2629 TYRQNTRNIVS
+2629 TYSQNTRNIVS

-2651 TKKTSTEKTRVT
+2651 TKKTSIKKSVVT

-2671 VTKTTATRLG
+2671 ATKTTATRLG
-2681 APSTLL
+2681 APSTLPR
-2687 TTTAPAIMNTTT
+2687 TTTPPIMKRTT
-2699 IATTRV
+2699 IKTTRV
-2705 TTTAVTKT
+2705 SKTAVTKT
-2713 APKPTLMTLLKNIT
+2713 ASKPTLMTLLKHIT
-2727 VPKPRYSFT
+2727 VPKPSHSFT
-2736 EVQSL
+2736 EVQLL
-2741 KESLVEE
+2741 KKSLVDE

-2768 YTLSNNLTEGIFYQ
+2768 YSLSNNLTEGIFYQ

-2807 KSYCLL
+2807 KNYCLL

-2850 GISEINPT
+2850 GISQINPT
-2858 IKFAATEST
+2858 IKFPVTESA
-2867 STVSSQLYPME
+2867 STFSSQHYPME
-2878 PKKGSNFTYQ
+2878 SKKGSNFTYQ

-2895 YIVHKP
+2895 VIVHKP
-2901 QNHYLKN
+2901 QYHFLKN
-2908 LKHEDEIL
+2908 LKHDDEIL
-2916 DQLIK
+2916 DQLK
-2921 TNVPQVQLINE
+2921 TNVPQVQLIND
-2932 VSTNELFDHKESSN
+2932 VSANELFDHKESSN

-2952 ESLAQGVPTNH
+2952 GSLVQGLPTNH

-2974 GFSDLRNELISANE
+2974 DFSDLRNKLISTNE
-2988 NAPLQTKTKPD
+2988 NAPIQTTTKPD
-2999 YFKLLNSHS
+2999 YFQLLNSHS

-3023 SNVRTSTIS
+3023 SNVRTSTTS

-3074 GEKCCRF
+3074 GEKCCHF

-3098 CKSIDVCKLVPAE
+3098 CKSSDVCKLVPAE
-3111 GVPFTSAAMFVTQYL
+3111 GVPFTSAAVFVTQYL
-3126 TSENESEDIDNVANK
+3126 TSENERTDIDDAANK
-3141 NVRLAHEKS
+3141 NVRLAHGKS
-3150 QQQLDGSIQNLN
+3150 QQQLDGSIQNLV
-3162 GLEQLKTPITKNN
+3162 GLEKLKTPITSNN
-3175 LKLPFNPTPTFEP
+3175 LKQPFNPTPTSEP
-3188 TLASHFPTKHNGKT
+3188 TLASHFPTKQKGKT
-3202 TIIKQITQIIE
+3202 TIIKHITQFIE
-3213 KIREKEK
+3213 NMRKKEQ
-3220 EELEQALVKNMKNLN
+3220 EELEQALVKNLKNLD
-3235 QNNKNLRLINNGA
+3235 QNNQNLRLTNNGA
-3248 MHNKINAMIGN
+3248 MHNKINAMTGN
-3259 GKSTMQTDSDINT
+3259 GKSTMPSDSDINT
-3272 IKKTVENLNN
+3272 IKKTMENLNN

-3295 KYQKDTEVLKRKN
+3295 KYQKETEILNEKN
-3308 NAYNLEETYTT
+3308 NAYYPEETYTT
-3319 PSTTLEPTKHFDPT
+3319 PSTTEEPTKHFNP
-3333 SSKTLNFEK
+3333 SPRKTLDFEK
-3342 KEFRTINKDQHNLEN
+3342 KEVRIKNKDQHNLEN
-3357 LKNAIELN
+3357 LKNATELN

-3372 GRINDGTDTSPSVK
+3372 GRINDDTDTVPTTK
-3386 LKMTKPKSKNT
+3386 LKMTKAKSNNT
-3397 RDSYSQQPSLH
+3397 RDSYFQQPTLH
-3408 YHMKLLN
+3408 YHMKLLKG
-3415 DSNNNKIQTGNQN
+3415 SKNNKIQTGNQN
-3428 NDYKKDNHKHD
+3428 NDYKKGN
-3439 NHNHDN
+3439 NNPVN
-3445 DSYAKHAILHYH
+3445 DSYARHAILHYH

-3466 LPVVTSTKP
+3466 LSEEASTKP
-3475 PTLTT
+3475 PTLTI
-3480 VAKSKFTTTI
+3480 VSESKFTATI
-3490 SPRIK
+3490 SPRTK
-3495 TSPTKTVTSKT
+3495 AAPTKTVTSRT
-3506 KLPQTTAM
+3506 KSPQTTAM

-3522 PATRLKMQ
+3522 SGTSLKMQ

-3554 DYEIPDSINY
+3554 GYEIPDSINY

-3577 NLTNQIENNDFI
+3577 NLTNHIENNDFI

-3597 QLDDNNTDPTLPNL
+3597 QLDDNTTDPTLPYL
-3611 ENSGNLIS
+3611 ENSGNIIS
-3619 EAISPTKQLTKA
+3619 ETISPTEKLISTS
-3631 TYNQAEI
+3631 YNQDEI
-3638 SLLGLQTKEDNQ
+3638 FLPGLQTQEDNQ
-3650 NGVIGDIGL
+3650 NGVIGNTGS
-3659 DTSTEGNFPQTL
+3659 DTSTEGNFSQTL

-3677 QSMTQNPI
+3677 QSMTQNPT
-3685 LQGQEPTTNDIA
+3685 LQEQEPTENEIA
-3697 LPGVKDPDTE
+3697 LPDVKDPDTE

-3730 HFHTK
+3730 HFDTK
-3735 TYVLNFPTTHGTT
+3735 TYVLNFPTIHVTTLT
-3748 PTLTQLTRGT
+3748 PTELIRET
-3758 KTTQPEFRIPT
+3758 KPTQPAFRIPT
-3769 KISTK
+3769 KNSTK
-3774 TPLKIKED
+3774 TTLKIKED

-3791 ENILEKKKGKHDNE
+3791 ENILENKKGKYDNE

-3817 KKQSPHEN
+3817 KKQSQHEN

-3851 RAITKSKTTKKDAL
+3851 RAVTKSKTTRKDVL
-3865 KTTSSTKTTTTT
+3865 KTASLTKTTTST
-3877 LQTFP
+3877 LQTIP
-3882 LTTILPQTTTTTSY
+3882 PTTILPQTTTTTSS

-3902 TTTTTTS
+3902 TTST
-3909 IAATTKPP
+3909 AATRKPP
-3917 PKVEKTTKILTSP
+3917 PTVEKTTKILTSP

-3943 ETNTNPS
+3943 ETNTNPPI
-3950 VTGELGVSS
+3950 TGELGVSS

-3964 TDNKHTNLLMNL
+3964 ADNKHPNLVMDLE
-3976 GKQQE
+3976 KQQE
-3981 QQREQSQHLLL
+3981 QQREQSQHLML

-4023 QLQQDEQQTKQLL
+4023 QIQQDEQQAKQLL
-4036 QEQMKLKQY
+4036 QEQMKLKQF
-4045 REQLQKLAQQKQQ
+4045 REQLQKLAQEKQQ
-4058 KQLLQKQLLEKQLQF
+4058 KQLLQKQLLEKQLQL
-4073 PTQRPETKPIKIK
+4073 PTQRPKTNPINIQ
-4086 NSSLIT
+4086 NSSLLT
-4092 TYTNSSYVGNT
+4092 DYTNSSHVGNT

-4112 VNETIDN
+4112 VNEKINN
-4119 ISQLKLSSKF
+4119 ISKLKVSSKF
-4129 KNKYRKNNSSNN
+4129 KNRYRKNNSSNN

-4160 IYSNRLID
+4160 IYSNKLID
-4168 ELLSDMTDNEKQKH
+4168 ELLSDMTDNEKRKH

-4188 DELEELQKLK
+4188 EELEELQKLK
-4198 QPQPLQIEEHHLQ
+4198 QPQPLQIKEHHLQ

-4221 KLHQNQK
+4221 QPNQNRK
-4228 QFHNQQI
+4228 QFKTQQA

-4242 FLPFQP
+4242 LLPFQP
-4248 NQLQYPIQLQKIGL
+4248 NQLQYPVQLQQIGL
-4262 QNPTLQLQAK
+4262 QNPMLQLQAK
-4272 ELQQLRQQQYY
+4272 KLQQLRQQQNY
-4283 QALQQQQQQQQ
+4283 QALQQQQQ
-4294 PEMQQQYILLPML
+4294 PEMQQQYMLLPML
-4307 NKQLQYLKNLQQL
+4307 NKQLEYLKNLQQL
-4320 KLLNPELLQ
+4320 KLLNPELHQ
-4329 QNKQFVMLQQK
+4329 QNKQFLM
-4340 QEQQP
+4340 QEQNPDQQP
-4345 IDPQLKIS
+4345 IDPQLEIS
-4353 SVRIDD
+4353 GAHVGN
-4359 GKEVLKQV
+4359 GKEILKQL

-4374 DEDSDKSPPK
+4374 DEDSDQSPQK
-4384 ISNTPFSTT
+4384 ISKIPFSTT
-4393 QPMLTTGISGLQSE
+4393 QTMPTRDISKLQSE
-4407 ESVSK
+4407 ENVSK
-4412 NNKGLLFLANP
+4412 NNKDLFIANSIRNP

-4428 PKMKDVLLHLKYQG
+4428 PKMKDVLVHLKYQG
-4442 TSKSNRKYQPTE
+4442 TSESNGKYHPIE
-4454 KLVNEDETDESNT
+4454 KLVNEDETDEPKT
-4467 VHDEENFLNEQK
+4467 VNVAENFLNEHK

-4491 LKDYGNLN
+4491 LENYRNLN
-4499 SSRKELDVTI
+4499 SLRKEPDA
-4509 NKTKESKVNISHYG
+4509 KETKENKVNISHYG
-4523 NSPNG
+4523 TGPNW

-4540 QPINNNDIVA
+4540 QVINSNYIVA
-4550 LGGTNSNHEKIDHA
+4550 LGSTNSNDGKTDHA

-4590 TKAPLSDH
+4590 TKAPLSKH
-4598 VEKYITEDQD
+4598 VEKYVTEDQD
-4608 MDHGNKIFRAVPL
+4608 MDHENKIFRVVPL

-4626 YPQSMNFNNSNQNGN
+4626 YPQSMNFNYSNQNGN
-4641 FFNASKVYALLNSK
+4641 LFNASKVYSPLNSK
-4655 IQLSKKPKFF
+4655 IKLSKKPKVF
-4665 ATSTPKPSHLEE
+4665 ATTTPKPSHLEE

-4685 ENSSESIDTD
+4685 DNSSESIDTD

-4714 KTLNKTTIIE
+4714 KTFNKTTIIE

-4734 NKQTEKKENKL
+4734 NKQTKKKENKL
-4745 ENIEKQQKLP
+4745 ENIEKQKILP

-4772 NAYKKSSQQNKNTY
+4772 NAYKKSSQQNKNSY
-4786 ILDTNKKNDN
+4786 VLDTTKEYGN
-4796 LTKKTVN
+4796 LTKKAVK
-4803 NSTTIYNATIVPTGI
+4803 NSTTLYNATIKPTGI
-4818 RQQLAS
+4818 SQKLAS

-4832 NKTNKHNNHTLIKI
+4832 NKTKKHNNYPLIEI
-4846 KKFCFY
+4846 KQFCFY

-4901 CFSVRCYDY
+4901 CFSVRCYNY
-4910 SSCDTVKPKVKQY
+4910 SSCDTVKPKVKHY
-4923 RTHVIFVKRNIKTK
+4923 RTYVIFVKRNIKTK
-4937 SRQTV
+4937 STQTV
-4942 SLLQSLYEPTE
+4942 SLLQSLYETTE
-4953 KTKIT
+4953 NIKIT
-4958 NRILNLNQTRQQNHS
+4958 TGILNLNQTRQQNHS
-4973 EITYNGNFD
+4973 KITYDETFNRLQ
-4982 GSQRTGFKRTNT
+4982 STTGFVRTNT
-4994 GKNLTTQLLNTT
+4994 GKNLTTLLQNKTS
-5006 YTDATSIKH
+5006 TDTISIKH
-5015 STNNQTEDSH
+5015 STNNVTEDSH
-5025 IMLKDKQLP
+5025 VIQKEKQLLARK
-5034 TTKIIDE
+5034 TKDE

-5054 NNNKE
+5054 NNNKKN

-5064 FPDPSESTNGLR
+5064 FPDLSESTTALR
-5076 TDTCLNSVFEN
+5076 TDSCLNTVFES
-5087 DLSFKNGFDAGIF
+5087 DLSFKNGFDTGIF

-5139 GKCLTEKSKT
+5139 GKCLTEKSKK
-5149 PNFHVKVAFVNEVQE
+5149 PNFHVKIAFVNQVQE
-5164 LYKKSEILHHEQKDP
+5164 LYKKSEIVHHEQKDP
-5179 ISNLFKTDDTNSTV
+5179 ISNLFKTDGNSTV
-5193 NSPTKSLN
+5193 NSPTESFN

-5207 ALAKEIFRLEQ
+5207 TLTKEIFRLEQ
-5218 KLDNST
+5218 KLDNTT

-5230 DVKSDLYTTLKPTRS
+5230 DLNSELYTTLKPTRL
-5245 NYNTARQLLWKVND
+5245 NYNTDGQLLRNVKD
-5259 DRASKRAQ
+5259 DRAFKRAQ

-5296 PSVGSQKHFELDGEQ
+5296 PSVGSQKHIELDSEQ

-5316 GKNSYQNR
+5316 GKNSYQDR
-5324 PQIEPSFLDD
+5324 LQIEPDFLDD

-5342 DEETNRLSDETNS
+5342 DKETNRVSDETNS
-5355 PNFNENIHAAT
+5355 PALNENIHAAT

-5381 QTDPSILHHE
+5381 QIDPSILHHE
-5391 DNDDVNEVTNSRSY
+5391 DNYDVNDVTNSGPY
-5405 QLQTDPDNNHLEN
+5405 KLQTDPDNNHLKDK
-5418 ELNSHHVEE
+5418 LNSHHVEE
-5427 MGNDVKDF
+5427 RGNDVKDL
-5435 VETKTGGTSY
+5435 VGTETGGMSY
-5445 FLCSVNFIKV
+5445 FFNVAQTI